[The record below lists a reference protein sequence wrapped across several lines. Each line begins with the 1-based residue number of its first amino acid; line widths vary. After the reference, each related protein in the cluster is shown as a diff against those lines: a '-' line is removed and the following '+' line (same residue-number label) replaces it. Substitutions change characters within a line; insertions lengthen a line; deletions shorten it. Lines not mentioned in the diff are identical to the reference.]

1 MEKIVDFGEYKKIDR
16 YEKVFLIYW
25 IIFKFK
31 FVSKMHKEDGIDNNY
46 K

>member
-16 YEKVFLIYW
+16 YEEVSLIYR

-31 FVSKMHKEDGIDNNY
+31 FVSKMHARKWN
-46 K
+46 